1 MPNKLYNILVP
12 IDFSGKNKW
21 AIAKA
26 IEIANSFDCNI
37 HLVGIVHQHLVP
49 VLPVEASI
57 FTPYE
62 SHAERMYK
70 YERLK
75 ELASRY
81 SNELCCNG
89 QIEISVL
96 EGSPEKKLVEY
107 IKDFDI
113 DMAIIGLSKFNLA
126 QRIVSSVSISRLAR
140 KTNVPILAVGSSGLI
155 RHFKKIVLPLHDD
168 VSMRRIKMATMLA
181 RTFKSTIYMVTLR
194 KENNAA
200 EKIINEALQM
210 VQSISTIPVQGII
223 LEGKNLA
230 QTTLDFAK
238 KINADLIM
246 INPLREFNLPGWWN
260 RLTNKLLSYG
270 SRIPVMTMNK
280 HDKSLK
286 EFG

>member
-12 IDFSGKNKW
+12 INFTGKNRW

-37 HLVGIVHQHLVP
+37 HFVSIVHHHIVP
-49 VLPVEASI
+49 ILPVEASI

-62 SHAERMYK
+62 SHADRLNNYD
-70 YERLK
+70 RLK

-89 QIEISVL
+89 KIEISVL
-96 EGSPEKKLVEY
+96 EGNPEKRLTEY
-107 IKDFDI
+107 IRDFEM
-113 DMAIIGLSKFNLA
+113 DMVIIGLSKFNLA
-126 QRIVSSVSISRLAR
+126 QRIASSIPISSLAR
-140 KTNVPILAVGSSGLI
+140 KTNVPVLAVGPSGLI
-155 RHFKKIVLPLHDD
+155 RHFKKIILPLHDD

-194 KENNAA
+194 RENNAA
-200 EKIINEALQM
+200 EKIINDALQM

-230 QTTLDFAK
+230 KTTLDFSK

-260 RLTNKLLSYG
+260 RFTNKLLTYG
-270 SRIPVMTMNK
+270 SQIPVITMNK
-280 HDKSLK
+280 Q
-286 EFG
+286 

>member
-1 MPNKLYNILVP
+1 MPNKLYNTLIP
-12 IDFSGKNKW
+12 INFTGKNKW

-37 HLVGIVHQHLVP
+37 HLVSIVHHAIVP
-49 VLPVEASI
+49 ILPVEASF

-62 SHAERMYK
+62 SHADRMNH

-75 ELASRY
+75 QLAAKY

-89 QIEISVL
+89 KIEISVL
-96 EGSPEKKLVEY
+96 EGNPEKKLTQY
-107 IKDFDI
+107 IKDFDM
-113 DMAIIGLSKFNLA
+113 DMVIIGLSKFNLV
-126 QRIVSSVSISRLAR
+126 QRIISSTSISSLAR
-140 KTNVPILAVGSSGLI
+140 KTNVPVLAVGSSGLI
-155 RHFKKIVLPLHDD
+155 RHFKKIILPLHDD
-168 VSMRRIKMATMLA
+168 ISIRRIKMATMLA

-200 EKIINEALQM
+200 EKIINEGLQM

-230 QTTLDFAK
+230 KTTLDFSN

-260 RLTNKLLSYG
+260 RLTNKLLSYS
-270 SRIPVMTMNK
+270 SRVPVLTINK
-280 HDKSLK
+280 Q
-286 EFG
+286 

>member
-12 IDFSGKNKW
+12 INFTGKNKW

-37 HLVGIVHQHLVP
+37 HFVSIVHHHIVP
-49 VLPVEASI
+49 ILPVEASI

-62 SHAERMYK
+62 SHADRLNNYD
-70 YERLK
+70 RLK
-75 ELASRY
+75 DLASRY

-89 QIEISVL
+89 KIEVSVL
-96 EGSPEKKLVEY
+96 EGNPEKRLTEY
-107 IKDFDI
+107 IRDFEM
-113 DMAIIGLSKFNLA
+113 DMVIIGLSKFNLA
-126 QRIVSSVSISRLAR
+126 QRVASSIPISSLAR
-140 KTNVPILAVGSSGLI
+140 KTNVPVLAVGPSGLI
-155 RHFKKIVLPLHDD
+155 RHFKKIILPLHDD

-181 RTFKSTIYMVTLR
+181 RTFKSTIYMLTLR
-194 KENNAA
+194 RENNAA
-200 EKIINEALQM
+200 EKIINDALQM

-230 QTTLDFAK
+230 KTTLDYSK

-260 RLTNKLLSYG
+260 RFTNKLLTYG
-270 SRIPVMTMNK
+270 SQIPVITMNK
-280 HDKSLK
+280 Q
-286 EFG
+286 